1 MVFGNDRFADGPFNP
16 LAEFC
21 WGLLAICDDLTVT
34 LDGLT
39 TSLGSGGHIDAQPM
53 PFAGLWEGFKW
64 PDGTVLRTFTITTY
78 ANEVVGE
85 LHDRMPVI
93 LEPEDWPTWLGE
105 VEGDPAT
112 LLRPAGDDVLKIW
125 PVSKQVN
132 SLRND
137 GAELLEAAG

>member
-1 MVFGNDRFADGPFNP
+1 VKDACENSYLVGFGNDLFADGRPTAW
-16 LAEFC
+16 AEFY

-112 LLRPAGDDVLKIW
+112 LLRPAGARAGFVQT
-125 PVSKQVN
+125 S
-132 SLRND
+132 
-137 GAELLEAAG
+137 EARLSV